1 MTVPSISH
9 PLSDW
14 LNYLGSLHVS
24 AIDMGLSRVLPVAQK
39 LGLTKPTATVFT
51 VAGTNGK
58 GSTTASIA
66 KICEQAGYKTALYQS
81 PHVIDFNERVQIN
94 HQPVGD
100 DVLIAAFAKVDAAR
114 VALGQSLSF
123 FEATTLAAMLIFK
136 EANCAVWVLEVGL
149 GGRLDVVNII
159 DPDVAVITNV
169 GIDHVDWLG
178 SEREKIGYEK
188 AGILRKN
195 IPCVLASNDM
205 PASVWQKVRELGCPV
220 FVQGLDYDFKDY
232 GFKDYG
238 FKDLIQEDTSQE
250 SRNQADINQ
259 KDSSQ
264 PASKEN
270 PQPSWLYSNKAVTLS
285 LPMPSLALENVAAAV
300 TAVLASTLHI
310 SHAHISQALEN
321 LQLLGRFYQYGIQ
334 LNGQRKHI
342 RSIFDAAHNPDG
354 VQFLL
359 KRLLPLW
366 QQQLQ
371 QYPQAKLHIV
381 LSMLADKDI
390 RSVVTQ
396 LAQALPHALWYIA
409 PLDVPRAASTEQLQT
424 SLHTA
429 VANERLQTDESIQKA
444 VLCAYH
450 KAGDNDMILVCG
462 SFHTIAAA
470 LTAVQDEKTAVLG

>member
-9 PLSDW
+9 SLSDW

-39 LGLTKPTATVFT
+39 LGLTKPSATVFT

-58 GSTTASIA
+58 GSTTTSIA

-100 DVLIAAFAKVDAAR
+100 DVLIAAFAKVDASR

-232 GFKDYG
+232 GFKD
-238 FKDLIQEDTSQE
+238 LNQEE
-250 SRNQADINQ
+250 
-259 KDSSQ
+259 
-264 PASKEN
+264 ASKQN
-270 PQPSWLYSNKAVTLS
+270 PQQSWLYSNKAVTLS

-300 TAVLASTLHI
+300 TAVLASPLHI
-310 SHAHISQALEN
+310 SHAHISQALES
-321 LQLLGRFYQYGIQ
+321 LQLLGRFYQYDIQ
-334 LNGQRKHI
+334 LSGQTKHI

-359 KRLLPLW
+359 KRLLSLW
-366 QQQLQ
+366 QQHLQ

-381 LSMLADKDI
+381 FSMLADKEI
-390 RSVVTQ
+390 GSVVTQ

-409 PLDVPRAASTEQLQT
+409 PLDVPRAASTEQLQI
-424 SLHTA
+424 SLQTV
-429 VANERLQTDESIQKA
+429 VADECLQTDESIAKA
-444 VLCAYH
+444 LLCAYH
-450 KAGDNDMILVCG
+450 KAGENDMMLICG

-470 LTAVQDEKTAVLG
+470 MMAVRSE